1 MADKEIPTWSDARL
15 RGATFVYIAALFAAL
30 GGLLFGYDT
39 GVISGA
45 LIFIKREFGLTT
57 AAEEIVVSGVLLGA
71 TLGAIVGGKAADIF
85 GRRRVLLVTA
95 AIFGIGALAS
105 AMAPSPAILIVSRTV
120 LGLAIGLASTNVPV
134 YLSEV
139 APPHVRGWIVSL
151 FQLAV
156 TVGILVAYLTDYAF
170 AGVEGWRWMLGLA
183 VVPALVFGTGMFFL
197 PETPRWLIRG
207 GHHESA
213 HRVLV
218 RIRKQADVNLEIEEI
233 KLSLAQQTESGRWTD
248 LLRRQVRPA
257 LLVGL
262 GLAVFQQITGINT
275 VIYYAPKILQ
285 AAGFNSASGAILA
298 TVGVGVVNVG
308 MTIIAMFLVDRAGR
322 RPLLLV
328 GIAGLI
334 VTLTALGLSFQ
345 ISNPSGQLAW
355 IAVICLM
362 GYVAS
367 FAISLGPIFW
377 LLIAEIYPLKI
388 RGLAEGMAATFN
400 WGSNLIVSLTFLTF
414 GRETWRELNV
424 SPLCVCLG
432 GVVALR
438 LLSRSGNERAHFG
451 RDRSILAS
459 RSSFSPN
466 DRPHFLKAQ
475 GRSSSCSHAPVARPL
490 TARGL

>member
-1 MADKEIPTWSDARL
+1 MADKEIATLSEAQLHGAR
-15 RGATFVYIAALFAAL
+15 FVYIAASFAAL

-71 TLGAIVGGKAADIF
+71 TIGAVVGGKAADLF

-105 AMAPSPAILIVSRTV
+105 AVAPSPAILIVSRVV

-139 APPHVRGWIVSL
+139 APPHVRGWVVSL

-156 TVGILVAYLTDYAF
+156 TVGIVVAYLTDYAF
-170 AGVEGWRWMLGLA
+170 AGIEGWRWMLGLA

-197 PETPRWLIRG
+197 PETPRWLIRRG
-207 GHHESA
+207 QHEVA

-218 RIRKQADVNLEIEEI
+218 RICELADVSVEMEEI
-233 KLSLAQQTESGRWTD
+233 KASLAQQTASGRWVD
-248 LLRRQVRPA
+248 LLSRQVRPA
-257 LLVGL
+257 LVVGL
-262 GLAVFQQITGINT
+262 GLAIFQQITGINT
-275 VIYYAPKILQ
+275 VIYYAPRILE

-298 TVGVGVVNVG
+298 TAGVGVVNVG

-328 GIAGLI
+328 GIAGMI
-334 VTLTALGLSFQ
+334 ITLGLLGLSFR

-355 IAVICLM
+355 IAAVCLM

-388 RGLAEGMAATFN
+388 RGLAEGTAATFN
-400 WGSNLIVSLTFLTF
+400 WGSNLIVSLTFLTLVEKLGASSTF
-414 GRETWRELNV
+414 ILYAFASVASWLFAYYLVPETKGHTLEEIEAFWRAGHPSRQMAGRI
-424 SPLCVCLG
+424 S
-432 GVVALR
+432 
-438 LLSRSGNERAHFG
+438 
-451 RDRSILAS
+451 
-459 RSSFSPN
+459 
-466 DRPHFLKAQ
+466 
-475 GRSSSCSHAPVARPL
+475 
-490 TARGL
+490 

>member
-1 MADKEIPTWSDARL
+1 MADKDIAAL
-15 RGATFVYIAALFAAL
+15 RGAQLRGTRFVYIAALFAAL

-57 AAEEIVVSGVLLGA
+57 AAEEVVVSGVLLGA
-71 TLGAIVGGKAADIF
+71 TIGAIFGGKAADLF

-105 AMAPSPAILIVSRTV
+105 AVAPSPTILIVSRVV

-139 APPHVRGWIVSL
+139 APPHARGWVVSL

-156 TVGILVAYLTDYAF
+156 TVGIVVAYLTDYAF

-183 VVPALVFGTGMFFL
+183 VAPALVFGTGMFFL

-207 GHHESA
+207 GHHEIA

-218 RIRKQADVNLEIEEI
+218 RIRGLSDVNVEIEAI
-233 KLSLAQQTESGRWTD
+233 KASLAQQAESGHWTD

-257 LLVGL
+257 LVVGL
-262 GLAVFQQITGINT
+262 GLAIFQQITGINT

-285 AAGFNSASGAILA
+285 SAGFNSASGAILA

-308 MTIIAMFLVDRAGR
+308 MTIVAMFLVDRAGR

-328 GIAGLI
+328 GIAGMIIMLG
-334 VTLTALGLSFQ
+334 VLGLSFRY
-345 ISNPSGQLAW
+345 PSGQLAW

-388 RGLAEGMAATFN
+388 RGLAEGTAATFN
-400 WGSNLIVSLTFLTF
+400 WASNLVVSLTFLTLI
-414 GRETWRELNV
+414 EK
-424 SPLCVCLG
+424 LG
-432 GVVALR
+432 ASSTFFLY
-438 LLSRSGNERAHFG
+438 A
-451 RDRSILAS
+451 LAS
-459 RSSFSPN
+459 MLSWLFAYYFVPET
-466 DRPHFLKAQ
+466 K
-475 GRSSSCSHAPVARPL
+475 GRTLEQIEAFWRARYHAHQ
-490 TARGL
+490 TESGIF

>member
-1 MADKEIPTWSDARL
+1 MADKEIAALSDSHL
-15 RGATFVYIAALFAAL
+15 RGTRFVYVAALFAAL

-57 AAEEIVVSGVLLGA
+57 TDEEIVVSGVLLGA
-71 TLGAIVGGKAADIF
+71 TLGAIVGGKAADLF

-105 AMAPSPAILIVSRTV
+105 AVAPSPTVLIVSRVV

-139 APPHVRGWIVSL
+139 APPHARGWVVSL

-156 TVGILVAYLTDYAF
+156 TIGIVVAYLTDYAF
-170 AGVEGWRWMLGLA
+170 ASVEGWRWMLGLA
-183 VVPALVFGTGMFFL
+183 VAPALVFGTGMFFL

-207 GHHESA
+207 GQHDVA

-218 RIRKQADVNLEIEEI
+218 RIRELADVDIEIEEI
-233 KLSLAQQTESGRWTD
+233 KASLAQQTEGGHWTD
-248 LLRRQVRPA
+248 LLRRQARPA
-257 LLVGL
+257 LIIGL

-298 TVGVGVVNVG
+298 TVGVGIVNVG

-328 GIAGLI
+328 GIAGMI
-334 VTLTALGLSFQ
+334 VTLSVLSLGFRY
-345 ISNPSGQLAW
+345 PSGQLAW

-388 RGLAEGMAATFN
+388 RGIAEGTAATCN
-400 WGSNLIVSLTFLTF
+400 WASNLIVSLTFLTLV
-414 GRETWRELNV
+414 EK
-424 SPLCVCLG
+424 LG
-432 GVVALR
+432 ASSTF
-438 LLSRSGNERAHFG
+438 LLYA
-451 RDRSILAS
+451 LAS
-459 RSSFSPN
+459 VASWLFAYWFVPETKGRTLEQIEAFW
-466 DRPHFLKAQ
+466 RAG
-475 GRSSSCSHAPVARPL
+475 GRSHQMASPHPL
-490 TARGL
+490 T

>member
-1 MADKEIPTWSDARL
+1 MADKGIAALSDAHL
-15 RGATFVYIAALFAAL
+15 RGPRFVFIAALFAAL

-71 TLGAIVGGKAADIF
+71 TIGAIIGGKAADFF

-95 AIFGIGALAS
+95 AIFGIGALTS
-105 AMAPSPAILIVSRTV
+105 AIAPSPAILIVSRVV

-139 APPHVRGWIVSL
+139 APAHARGWVVSL

-156 TVGILVAYLTDYAF
+156 TIGIVIAYLTDYAF
-170 AGVEGWRWMLGLA
+170 AGMEGWRWMLGLA
-183 VVPALVFGTGMFFL
+183 VVPALVFGAGMFFL

-207 GHHESA
+207 GQHEVA
-213 HRVLV
+213 HRVLI
-218 RIRKQADVNLEIEEI
+218 RIRELADVDVEIEEI
-233 KLSLAQQTESGRWTD
+233 KASLAQQTESGRWVD
-248 LLRRQVRPA
+248 LLSQQVRPA
-257 LLVGL
+257 LIVGL
-262 GLAVFQQITGINT
+262 GLAIFQQITGINT

-298 TVGVGVVNVG
+298 TAGVGVVNVS

-328 GIAGLI
+328 GIAGMI
-334 VTLTALGLSFQ
+334 VTLGMLGLSFR
-345 ISNPSGQLAW
+345 ISNQSVQLAW

-377 LLIAEIYPLKI
+377 LMIAEIYPLKI

-400 WGSNLIVSLTFLTF
+400 WGSNLLVSLTFLTLVEKLGASSTF
-414 GRETWRELNV
+414 LLYAFASVASWLFAYYLVPETKGRTLEEIEAFWRT
-424 SPLCVCLG
+424 
-432 GVVALR
+432 
-438 LLSRSGNERAHFG
+438 
-451 RDRSILAS
+451 DR
-459 RSSFSPN
+459 RHRQMPN
-466 DRPHFLKAQ
+466 
-475 GRSSSCSHAPVARPL
+475 
-490 TARGL
+490 

>member
-1 MADKEIPTWSDARL
+1 MADKGIAALSDAHL
-15 RGATFVYIAALFAAL
+15 RGPRFVFIAALFAAL

-71 TLGAIVGGKAADIF
+71 TIGAIIGGKAADFF

-95 AIFGIGALAS
+95 AIFGIGALTS
-105 AMAPSPAILIVSRTV
+105 AIAPSPAILIVSRVV

-139 APPHVRGWIVSL
+139 APARARGWVVSL

-156 TVGILVAYLTDYAF
+156 TIGIVIAYLTDYAF
-170 AGVEGWRWMLGLA
+170 AGMEGWRWMLGLA
-183 VVPALVFGTGMFFL
+183 VVPALVFGVGMFFL

-207 GHHESA
+207 GQHEVA
-213 HRVLV
+213 HRVLI
-218 RIRKQADVNLEIEEI
+218 RIRELADVDVEIEEI
-233 KLSLAQQTESGRWTD
+233 KASLAQQTESGRWVD
-248 LLRRQVRPA
+248 LLSQQVRPA
-257 LLVGL
+257 LIVGL
-262 GLAVFQQITGINT
+262 GLAIFQQITGINT

-298 TVGVGVVNVG
+298 TAGVGVVNVG

-328 GIAGLI
+328 GIAGMI
-334 VTLTALGLSFQ
+334 VTLGMLGLSFR
-345 ISNPSGQLAW
+345 ISNQSVQLAW

-377 LLIAEIYPLKI
+377 LMIAEIYPLKI

-400 WGSNLIVSLTFLTF
+400 WGSNLLVSLTFLTLVEKLGASSTF
-414 GRETWRELNV
+414 LLYAFASVASWLFAYYLVPETKGRTLEEIEAFWRT
-424 SPLCVCLG
+424 
-432 GVVALR
+432 
-438 LLSRSGNERAHFG
+438 
-451 RDRSILAS
+451 DR
-459 RSSFSPN
+459 RHRQMPN
-466 DRPHFLKAQ
+466 
-475 GRSSSCSHAPVARPL
+475 
-490 TARGL
+490 

>member
-1 MADKEIPTWSDARL
+1 MRGAHL
-15 RGATFVYIAALFAAL
+15 RGTRFVYVAASFAAL

-57 AAEEIVVSGVLLGA
+57 AAEEVVVSGVLLGA
-71 TLGAIVGGKAADIF
+71 TIGAIFGGKAADLF

-105 AMAPSPAILIVSRTV
+105 AVAPSPTILIVSRVV

-139 APPHVRGWIVSL
+139 APPHARGWVVSL

-156 TVGILVAYLTDYAF
+156 TVGIVVAYLTDYAF
-170 AGVEGWRWMLGLA
+170 AGIEGWRWMLGLA

-207 GHHESA
+207 GHHEVA
-213 HRVLV
+213 QRVLV
-218 RIRKQADVNLEIEEI
+218 RIRELPDVSVEIEEI
-233 KLSLAQQTESGRWTD
+233 KASLAQQAESGHWTD

-257 LLVGL
+257 LVVGL
-262 GLAVFQQITGINT
+262 GLAIFQQITGINT
-275 VIYYAPKILQ
+275 VIYYAPRILQ
-285 AAGFNSASGAILA
+285 SAGFNSASGAILA

-308 MTIIAMFLVDRAGR
+308 MTIVAMFLVDRAGR

-328 GIAGLI
+328 GIAGMI
-334 VTLTALGLSFQ
+334 ITLGALGLSFR

-355 IAVICLM
+355 ISVICLM

-388 RGLAEGMAATFN
+388 RGLAEGTAATFN
-400 WGSNLIVSLTFLTF
+400 WASNLIVSLTFLTLVEKLGASSTF
-414 GRETWRELNV
+414 LLYAVASVASWVFAYCFVPETKGRSLEQIEAFWRERHH
-424 SPLCVCLG
+424 G
-432 GVVALR
+432 HR
-438 LLSRSGNERAHFG
+438 T
-451 RDRSILAS
+451 AS
-459 RSSFSPN
+459 
-466 DRPHFLKAQ
+466 
-475 GRSSSCSHAPVARPL
+475 
-490 TARGL
+490 

>member
-1 MADKEIPTWSDARL
+1 MADKETAALRDAL
-15 RGATFVYIAALFAAL
+15 CGTKFLYIAASFAAL

-57 AAEEIVVSGVLLGA
+57 AAEEIVVTGVLLGA
-71 TLGAIVGGKAADIF
+71 TIGAIVGGKAADLF

-95 AIFGIGALAS
+95 AIFGIGALTS
-105 AMAPSPAILIVSRTV
+105 AIAPSPAILIVSRVV

-139 APPHVRGWIVSL
+139 APARARGWVVSL

-156 TVGILVAYLTDYAF
+156 TIGIVIAYLTDYTF
-170 AGVEGWRWMLGLA
+170 AGMEGWRWMLGLA
-183 VVPALVFGTGMFFL
+183 VVPALVFGAGMFFL

-207 GHHESA
+207 GQHEVA

-218 RIRKQADVNLEIEEI
+218 RIRDLADVNVEIEEI
-233 KLSLAQQTESGRWTD
+233 KASLAQQTESGHWTD
-248 LLRRQVRPA
+248 LLHRRLRPA
-257 LLVGL
+257 LVVGL
-262 GLAVFQQITGINT
+262 GLAIFQQITGINT
-275 VIYYAPKILQ
+275 VIYYAPRILQ
-285 AAGFNSASGAILA
+285 TAGFNSASGAILA
-298 TVGVGVVNVG
+298 TVGVGIVNVG

-328 GIAGLI
+328 GIAGMI
-334 VTLTALGLSFQ
+334 VTLGVLGLSFR

-400 WGSNLIVSLTFLTF
+400 WGSNLVVSLTFLTLVEKLGASSTF
-414 GRETWRELNV
+414 LLYAFASVTSWLFAYYLVPETKGRKLEEIEAFWRAGH
-424 SPLCVCLG
+424 P
-432 GVVALR
+432 
-438 LLSRSGNERAHFG
+438 SRRMG
-451 RDRSILAS
+451 S
-459 RSSFSPN
+459 RIF
-466 DRPHFLKAQ
+466 
-475 GRSSSCSHAPVARPL
+475 
-490 TARGL
+490 

>member
-1 MADKEIPTWSDARL
+1 MADKDIAALSSAHL
-15 RGATFVYIAALFAAL
+15 RGTRFVYIAALFAAL

-57 AAEEIVVSGVLLGA
+57 GAEEVVVSGVLLGA
-71 TLGAIVGGKAADIF
+71 TIGAIFGGKAADLF

-95 AIFGIGALAS
+95 VIFGVGALAS
-105 AMAPSPAILIVSRTV
+105 AAAPSPTILIISRVV

-139 APPHVRGWIVSL
+139 APPHARGWVVSL

-156 TVGILVAYLTDYAF
+156 TVGIVAAYLTDYAF

-183 VVPALVFGTGMFFL
+183 VVPALVFGIGMFFL

-207 GHHESA
+207 GHHEVA

-218 RIRKQADVNLEIEEI
+218 RIRGLSDVNVEIEEI
-233 KLSLAQQTESGRWTD
+233 KASLAQQAESGHWTD
-248 LLRRQVRPA
+248 LLHRQIRPA
-257 LLVGL
+257 LVVGL
-262 GLAVFQQITGINT
+262 GLAIFQQITGINT
-275 VIYYAPKILQ
+275 VIYYAPRILQ
-285 AAGFNSASGAILA
+285 SAGFNSASGAILA
-298 TVGVGVVNVG
+298 TVGIGVVNVA

-328 GIAGLI
+328 GIAGMI
-334 VTLTALGLSFQ
+334 ITLGVLGLSFR

-388 RGLAEGMAATFN
+388 RGLAEGTAATFN
-400 WGSNLIVSLTFLTF
+400 WASNLIVSLTFLTLVEKF
-414 GRETWRELNV
+414 GASSTFLLYAFASVASWLFAYYFVPETKGRTLEQIEAFWRARH
-424 SPLCVCLG
+424 
-432 GVVALR
+432 GVR
-438 LLSRSGNERAHFG
+438 
-451 RDRSILAS
+451 
-459 RSSFSPN
+459 
-466 DRPHFLKAQ
+466 Q
-475 GRSSSCSHAPVARPL
+475 APTRIS
-490 TARGL
+490 

>member
-1 MADKEIPTWSDARL
+1 MADKGNAALRDAHL
-15 RGATFVYIAALFAAL
+15 RGTKFVYIAASFAAL

-57 AAEEIVVSGVLLGA
+57 VAEEIVVSGVLLGA
-71 TLGAIVGGKAADIF
+71 TIGAILGGKAADRF

-95 AIFGIGALAS
+95 AIFGMGAFAS
-105 AMAPSPAILIVSRTV
+105 AVAPSPTILIISRVV

-139 APPHVRGWIVSL
+139 APPHARGWVVSL

-156 TVGILVAYLTDYAF
+156 TVGIVVAYLTDYAF
-170 AGVEGWRWMLGLA
+170 VDIEEGWRWMLGLA

-197 PETPRWLIRG
+197 PETPRWLIHR
-207 GHHESA
+207 GHHEVA

-218 RIRKQADVNLEIEEI
+218 RIRDQSDVNVEIEEI
-233 KLSLAQQTESGRWTD
+233 KSSLAQQAESGHWTD

-257 LLVGL
+257 LAVGL

-285 AAGFNSASGAILA
+285 TSGFNSASGAILA
-298 TVGVGVVNVG
+298 TVGVGIVNVA
-308 MTIIAMFLVDRAGR
+308 MTILAMFLVDRAGR

-328 GIAGLI
+328 GIAGMI
-334 VTLTALGLSFQ
+334 VTLGVLGLSFRY
-345 ISNPSGQLAW
+345 PSGQLAW

-388 RGLAEGMAATFN
+388 RGLAEGTAATFN
-400 WGSNLIVSLTFLTF
+400 WASNLIISLTFLTLVEKLGASSTF
-414 GRETWRELNV
+414 LLYAFASVASWLFAYYFVPETKGRTLEQIEAFWR
-424 SPLCVCLG
+424 
-432 GVVALR
+432 AR
-438 LLSRSGNERAHFG
+438 HRA
-451 RDRSILAS
+451 RQPVTR
-459 RSSFSPN
+459 FS
-466 DRPHFLKAQ
+466 
-475 GRSSSCSHAPVARPL
+475 
-490 TARGL
+490 

>member
-1 MADKEIPTWSDARL
+1 MTENDTAALSDARL
-15 RGATFVYIAALFAAL
+15 RGTRFVYVAAFFAAL

-71 TLGAIVGGKAADIF
+71 TLGAIVGGKAADLF

-95 AIFGIGALAS
+95 AIFGIGAVAS
-105 AMAPSPAILIVSRTV
+105 AVAPSPVILIASRVV

-139 APPHVRGWIVSL
+139 APAHARGWVVSL

-156 TVGILVAYLTDYAF
+156 TVGIVVAYLTDYAF

-183 VVPALVFGTGMFFL
+183 VAPALVFGTGMFFL
-197 PETPRWLIRG
+197 PETPRWLVRR
-207 GHHESA
+207 GHHEVA
-213 HRVLV
+213 HSVLL
-218 RIRKQADVNLEIEEI
+218 RIRELPDVNLEIEEI
-233 KLSLAQQTESGRWTD
+233 KASLAQQAETGHWAD
-248 LLRRQVRPA
+248 LLHRQVRPA

-262 GLAVFQQITGINT
+262 GLAIFQQITAINT
-275 VIYYAPKILQ
+275 VIYYAPRILQ
-285 AAGFNSASGAILA
+285 TAGFNSASGAILA
-298 TVGVGVVNVG
+298 TVGVGVVNVA
-308 MTIIAMFLVDRAGR
+308 MTIVAMFLVDRAGR

-328 GIAGLI
+328 GIAGMI
-334 VTLTALGLSFQ
+334 VTLGMLGLSFR
-345 ISNPSGQLAW
+345 ISNQSVQLAW

-388 RGLAEGMAATFN
+388 RGVAEGTAATFN
-400 WGSNLIVSLTFLTF
+400 WGSNFIVSLTFLTLVEKLGASSTF
-414 GRETWRELNV
+414 LLYAVASVASWLFAYYLVPETKGRTLEQIEAFWRAN
-424 SPLCVCLG
+424 PR
-432 GVVALR
+432 R
-438 LLSRSGNERAHFG
+438 L
-451 RDRSILAS
+451 
-459 RSSFSPN
+459 
-466 DRPHFLKAQ
+466 
-475 GRSSSCSHAPVARPL
+475 
-490 TARGL
+490 

>member
-1 MADKEIPTWSDARL
+1 MAGTRIATLAEAHL
-15 RGATFVYIAALFAAL
+15 RGPRFVFIAALFAAL

-71 TLGAIVGGKAADIF
+71 TIGAIIGGKAADFF

-95 AIFGIGALAS
+95 AIFGIGALTS
-105 AMAPSPAILIVSRTV
+105 AIAPSPAILIVSRVV

-139 APPHVRGWIVSL
+139 APARARGWVVSL

-156 TVGILVAYLTDYAF
+156 TIGIVIAYLTDYAF
-170 AGVEGWRWMLGLA
+170 AGMEGWRWMLGLA
-183 VVPALVFGTGMFFL
+183 VVPALVFGAGMFFL

-207 GHHESA
+207 GQHEGA
-213 HRVLV
+213 HRVLI
-218 RIRKQADVNLEIEEI
+218 RIRELADVDVEIEEI
-233 KLSLAQQTESGRWTD
+233 KASLAQQTESGRWVD
-248 LLRRQVRPA
+248 LLSQQVRPA
-257 LLVGL
+257 LIVGL
-262 GLAVFQQITGINT
+262 GLAIFQQITGINT

-298 TVGVGVVNVG
+298 TAGVGVVNVS

-328 GIAGLI
+328 GIAGMI
-334 VTLTALGLSFQ
+334 VTLGMLGLSFR
-345 ISNPSGQLAW
+345 ISNQSVQLAW

-377 LLIAEIYPLKI
+377 LMIAEIYPLKI

-400 WGSNLIVSLTFLTF
+400 WGSNLLVSLTFLTLVEKLGASSTF
-414 GRETWRELNV
+414 LLYAFASVASWLFAYYLAPETKGRTLEEIEAFWRT
-424 SPLCVCLG
+424 
-432 GVVALR
+432 
-438 LLSRSGNERAHFG
+438 
-451 RDRSILAS
+451 DR
-459 RSSFSPN
+459 RHRQMPN
-466 DRPHFLKAQ
+466 
-475 GRSSSCSHAPVARPL
+475 
-490 TARGL
+490 

>member
-1 MADKEIPTWSDARL
+1 MAGKEIAASSSAHL
-15 RGATFVYIAALFAAL
+15 RGTKFVYIAALFAAL

-57 AAEEIVVSGVLLGA
+57 AAEEIVVSSVLLGA
-71 TLGAIVGGKAADIF
+71 TIGAIFGGKAADLF

-95 AIFGIGALAS
+95 AIFGVGALAS
-105 AMAPSPAILIVSRTV
+105 AAAPSPTILIVSRVV

-139 APPHVRGWIVSL
+139 APPHARGWVVSL

-156 TVGILVAYLTDYAF
+156 TVGIVVAYLTDYAF
-170 AGVEGWRWMLGLA
+170 AAIEGWRWMLGLA
-183 VVPALVFGTGMFFL
+183 VAPALVFGAGMFFL
-197 PETPRWLIRG
+197 PETPRWLIRR
-207 GHHESA
+207 GHHDVA
-213 HRVLV
+213 HGVLV
-218 RIRKQADVNLEIEEI
+218 RIRDLDDVTVEMEEI
-233 KLSLAQQTESGRWTD
+233 KASLAQQAESGHWTD
-248 LLRRQVRPA
+248 LLRCQVRPA
-257 LLVGL
+257 LVVGL

-298 TVGVGVVNVG
+298 TVGVGIVNVA

-328 GIAGLI
+328 GIAGMI
-334 VTLTALGLSFQ
+334 ITLGMLGLSFRY
-345 ISNPSGQLAW
+345 SSGQLAW

-388 RGLAEGMAATFN
+388 RGLAEGTAATFN
-400 WGSNLIVSLTFLTF
+400 WASNLIVSLTFLTLV
-414 GRETWRELNV
+414 EK
-424 SPLCVCLG
+424 LG
-432 GVVALR
+432 ASSTF
-438 LLSRSGNERAHFG
+438 LLYA
-451 RDRSILAS
+451 LAS
-459 RSSFSPN
+459 VASWLFAYYFVPET
-466 DRPHFLKAQ
+466 K
-475 GRSSSCSHAPVARPL
+475 GRTLEQIEAFWRARNRL
-490 TARGL
+490 HRTAV

>member
-1 MADKEIPTWSDARL
+1 MADKEIAPL
-15 RGATFVYIAALFAAL
+15 RGAHLRGTRFVYVAASFAAL

-57 AAEEIVVSGVLLGA
+57 AAEEVVVSGVLLGA
-71 TLGAIVGGKAADIF
+71 TIGAIFGGKAADLF

-105 AMAPSPAILIVSRTV
+105 AVAPSPTILIVSRVV

-139 APPHVRGWIVSL
+139 APPHARGWVVSL

-156 TVGILVAYLTDYAF
+156 TVGIVVAYLTDYAF
-170 AGVEGWRWMLGLA
+170 AGIEGWRWMLGLA

-207 GHHESA
+207 GHHEVA
-213 HRVLV
+213 QRVLV
-218 RIRKQADVNLEIEEI
+218 RIRELPDVSVEIEEI
-233 KLSLAQQTESGRWTD
+233 KASLAQQAESGHWTD

-257 LLVGL
+257 LVVGL
-262 GLAVFQQITGINT
+262 GLAIFQQITGINT
-275 VIYYAPKILQ
+275 VIYYAPRILQ
-285 AAGFNSASGAILA
+285 SAGFNSASGAILA

-308 MTIIAMFLVDRAGR
+308 MTIVAMFLVDRAGR

-328 GIAGLI
+328 GIAGMI
-334 VTLTALGLSFQ
+334 ITLGALGLSFRV
-345 ISNPSGQLAW
+345 SNPSGQLAW
-355 IAVICLM
+355 ISVICLM

-388 RGLAEGMAATFN
+388 RGLAEGTAATFN
-400 WGSNLIVSLTFLTF
+400 WASNLIVSLTFLTLVEKLGASSTF
-414 GRETWRELNV
+414 LLYAVASVASWVFAYCFVPETKGRSLEQIEAFWRERHH
-424 SPLCVCLG
+424 G
-432 GVVALR
+432 HR
-438 LLSRSGNERAHFG
+438 
-451 RDRSILAS
+451 
-459 RSSFSPN
+459 
-466 DRPHFLKAQ
+466 
-475 GRSSSCSHAPVARPL
+475 
-490 TARGL
+490 TAA

>member
-1 MADKEIPTWSDARL
+1 MMANENAALSNAQLRTAR
-15 RGATFVYIAALFAAL
+15 FVYVAAVFAAL

-45 LIFIKREFGLTT
+45 LIFIKREFGLAT

-71 TLGAIVGGKAADIF
+71 TIGAIVGGKAADLF

-95 AIFGIGALAS
+95 AIFAIGALAS
-105 AMAPSPAILIVSRTV
+105 AVAPSPAILIASRVV

-139 APPHVRGWIVSL
+139 APAHARGWVVSL

-156 TVGILVAYLTDYAF
+156 TVGILVAYLVDYAF

-218 RIRKQADVNLEIEEI
+218 RIRKLADVSLEIEEI
-233 KLSLAQQTESGRWTD
+233 KFSLAQQTESGRWTD

-257 LLVGL
+257 LVVGL

-308 MTIIAMFLVDRAGR
+308 MTILAMSLVDRAGR

-328 GIAGLI
+328 GVAGMI
-334 VTLTALGLSFQ
+334 VTLTALGLSFR

-388 RGLAEGMAATFN
+388 RGLAEGTAATFN
-400 WGSNLIVSLTFLTF
+400 WGSNFIVSLTFLTLV
-414 GRETWRELNV
+414 EK
-424 SPLCVCLG
+424 LG
-432 GVVALR
+432 ASSTF
-438 LLSRSGNERAHFG
+438 LLYA
-451 RDRSILAS
+451 LAS
-459 RSSFSPN
+459 VASWLFAYYVVPETKGRTLEQIEAFWRAGRRS
-466 DRPHFLKAQ
+466 RPMVS
-475 GRSSSCSHAPVARPL
+475 RIS
-490 TARGL
+490 

>member
-1 MADKEIPTWSDARL
+1 MANENAALSNAQL
-15 RGATFVYIAALFAAL
+15 RTGRFVYVAAVFAAL

-45 LIFIKREFGLTT
+45 LIFIKREFGLAT

-71 TLGAIVGGKAADIF
+71 TIGAIVGGKAADLF

-105 AMAPSPAILIVSRTV
+105 AVAPSPAILIVSRVV
-120 LGLAIGLASTNVPV
+120 LGSAIGLASTNVPV

-139 APPHVRGWIVSL
+139 APPHARGWIVSL

-156 TVGILVAYLTDYAF
+156 TVGIVVAYLTDYAF

-183 VVPALVFGTGMFFL
+183 VAPALVFGTGMFFL
-197 PETPRWLIRG
+197 PETPRWLVRG
-207 GHHESA
+207 GHHEVA
-213 HRVLV
+213 HRVLQ
-218 RIRKQADVNLEIEEI
+218 RIRALADVNVEIEEI
-233 KLSLAQQTESGRWTD
+233 KASLAQQTECGHWTD

-257 LLVGL
+257 LVVGL
-262 GLAVFQQITGINT
+262 GLAVFQKITGINT

-285 AAGFNSASGAILA
+285 TAGFNSASGAILA

-328 GIAGLI
+328 GIAGMI
-334 VTLTALGLSFQ
+334 VTLGVLGLSFRY
-345 ISNPSGQLAW
+345 PSGQLAW

-400 WGSNLIVSLTFLTF
+400 WGSNLVVSLTFLTLVEKLGASSTF
-414 GRETWRELNV
+414 LLYAFASVASWLFAYYLVPETKGRTLEEIEAFWRT
-424 SPLCVCLG
+424 
-432 GVVALR
+432 
-438 LLSRSGNERAHFG
+438 
-451 RDRSILAS
+451 DR
-459 RSSFSPN
+459 RHRQMPN
-466 DRPHFLKAQ
+466 
-475 GRSSSCSHAPVARPL
+475 
-490 TARGL
+490 

>member
-1 MADKEIPTWSDARL
+1 MAEKEIAALRDAQL
-15 RGATFVYIAALFAAL
+15 RGTKFVYIAALFAAL

-71 TLGAIVGGKAADIF
+71 TIGAIFGGKAADLF

-105 AMAPSPAILIVSRTV
+105 AVAPSPTILIISRVV

-139 APPHVRGWIVSL
+139 APPHARGWVVSL

-156 TVGILVAYLTDYAF
+156 TVGIVVAYLTDYAF
-170 AGVEGWRWMLGLA
+170 AAIEEGWRWMLGLA
-183 VVPALVFGTGMFFL
+183 VAPALVFGTGMFFL

-207 GHHESA
+207 GHHEVA

-218 RIRKQADVNLEIEEI
+218 RIRGFADVNVEIEEI
-233 KLSLAQQTESGRWTD
+233 KASLAQQAESGHWTD
-248 LLRRQVRPA
+248 LLHRQVRLA
-257 LLVGL
+257 LVVGL
-262 GLAVFQQITGINT
+262 GLAIFQQITGINT

-285 AAGFNSASGAILA
+285 TAGFNSASGAILA
-298 TVGVGVVNVG
+298 TVGVGVVNVA

-328 GIAGLI
+328 GIAGMI
-334 VTLTALGLSFQ
+334 VTLGVLGLSFRY
-345 ISNPSGQLAW
+345 PSEQLAW
-355 IAVICLM
+355 IAVTCLM

-367 FAISLGPIFW
+367 FAIGLGPIFW

-388 RGLAEGMAATFN
+388 RGLAEGTAATFN
-400 WGSNLIVSLTFLTF
+400 WASNLIVSLTFLTLV
-414 GRETWRELNV
+414 EK
-424 SPLCVCLG
+424 LG
-432 GVVALR
+432 ASSTFFLY
-438 LLSRSGNERAHFG
+438 A
-451 RDRSILAS
+451 LAS
-459 RSSFSPN
+459 VLSWLFAYYFVPET
-466 DRPHFLKAQ
+466 K
-475 GRSSSCSHAPVARPL
+475 GRTLEQIEAFWRARHRVREMVARFS
-490 TARGL
+490 